1 MCTELVLAI
10 FYFLTLF
17 IVNFFLS
24 KLLISYQTNIL
35 FLLKIKN
42 ILNSFDKK
50 KLKGISIFYFY
61 SKNEFKNKS
70 ILNKFSSFS
79 KVKDMLIIGSTYR
92 YLLKNLSRKNND
104 FVSLSYY
111 LKLLETQF
119 LPFFI
124 F

>member
-1 MCTELVLAI
+1 MCTELFLAI

-119 LPFFI
+119 LPFFV

>member
-1 MCTELVLAI
+1 MCTELFLAL

-17 IVNFFLS
+17 IVNFFLL
-24 KLLISYQTNIL
+24 KLLIGYQTNIF
-35 FLLKIKN
+35 FLLKLKN

-50 KLKGISIFYFY
+50 KLKGICMFYFY
-61 SKNEFKNKS
+61 SKNEFKNKN
-70 ILNKFSSFS
+70 LLTKFSSFS
-79 KVKDMLIIGSTYR
+79 KIKDMLIIGSTYR
-92 YLLKNLSRKNND
+92 YLSKNLSRKNND

-111 LKLLETQF
+111 LKLLEVQF

>member
-1 MCTELVLAI
+1 MCTELFLAL

-17 IVNFFLS
+17 IVNFFLL
-24 KLLISYQTNIL
+24 KLLISYKTNIL
-35 FLLKIKN
+35 FLLKLKN

-50 KLKGISIFYFY
+50 KLKGISMFYFY

-92 YLLKNLSRKNND
+92 YLSKNLSRKNND

-111 LKLLETQF
+111 LKLLEVQF